1 MNSEVH
7 RQPVE
12 EGQNRSNVLP
22 LRCSGKEAD
31 TSTQTKHHQ
40 FCFLVS

>member
-12 EGQNRSNVLP
+12 GGQNGCYVFQLKDEQQQEDWLTP
-22 LRCSGKEAD
+22 K
-31 TSTQTKHHQ
+31 
-40 FCFLVS
+40 

>member
-12 EGQNRSNVLP
+12 GGQDGCYVLQ
-22 LRCSGKEAD
+22 LKDEQQHSEAAGDVRGK
-31 TSTQTKHHQ
+31 TG
-40 FCFLVS
+40 